1 MSEDTGFEVEVKDG
15 VAHIKLNRAEKRNA
29 LGMGFW
35 LGFPQTIKELD
46 RSADVRVV
54 VLSSTGPHF
63 SAGIDIALLQDTT
76 LLSTKTALERDSL
89 RRTVEMLQDAVTC
102 VETCRMPVIAAVQ
115 GGCMGAGL
123 DLVCACDFRFVT
135 EDAFFSIQ
143 EIAIGL
149 MADLGTLQRLPK
161 LLPEGMVREMAY
173 TGSQLTA
180 KRANELGFA
189 NEVFRSHDDM
199 VDHALQCARRIAHH
213 APLAVSASKDA
224 ITFARD
230 HGVPDSLRACAVL
243 QAAIFS
249 QEDVLESLKARGEK
263 RTPEFSNLKPLRN
276 GS

>member
-1 MSEDTGFEVEVKDG
+1 MSEEKGFEVQVKDG
-15 VAHIKLNRAEKRNA
+15 VAHLKLNRAEKRNA
-29 LGMGFW
+29 LGIGFW
-35 LGFPQTIKELD
+35 TGFPQTIKELD

-54 VLSSTGPHF
+54 VISSTGSHF
-63 SAGIDIALLQDTT
+63 SAGIDIALLQDTN
-76 LLSTKTALERDSL
+76 LLSNKTALDRDTL
-89 RRTVEMLQDAVTC
+89 RRTVEFLQDAVTS

-123 DLVCACDFRFVT
+123 DLVAACDFRFVT

-173 TGSQLTA
+173 TASQLTA

-189 NEVFRSHDDM
+189 NEVFRTHDDM
-199 VDHALQCARRIAHH
+199 IDHALQCARRIAHH
-213 APLAVSASKDA
+213 APLAVSASKEA

-230 HGVPDSLRACAVL
+230 HGVGDSLRACAVL

-249 QEDVLESLKARGEK
+249 QEDVLESLKARSEK
-263 RTPEFSNLKPLRN
+263 RTPEFSNLRPLKS
-276 GS
+276 GV